1 MDAEYLLEKR
11 KEIIVYNR
19 KQNKLFDEVW
29 GKVKKRIKDKKDKN
43 EVDAIKYRLEDFLF
57 NNIYYKP
64 KDINKFIDFLIY
76 KEILLE
82 NEEEL

>member
-11 KEIIVYNR
+11 KEIIIYNR

-29 GKVKKRIKDKKDKN
+29 SKVKKRIKDKKDKN

-64 KDINKFIDFLIY
+64 KDINKFIDFLTY

>member
-19 KQNKLFDEVW
+19 KQDKLFDEAW
-29 GKVKKRIKDKKDKN
+29 LKVKKRIKNKKDRV
-43 EVDAIKYRLEDFLF
+43 EVESIKHRLEDFLF

-64 KDINKFIDFLIY
+64 RDINKFIDFLY
-76 KEILLE
+76 FKEILLE
-82 NEEEL
+82 DEEEL

>member
-29 GKVKKRIKDKKDKN
+29 GKVKKRIN
-43 EVDAIKYRLEDFLF
+43 
-57 NNIYYKP
+57 
-64 KDINKFIDFLIY
+64 
-76 KEILLE
+76 
-82 NEEEL
+82 